1 MRISKSKA
9 KELYML
15 NDTDLETLDVVTTTN
30 YMNHNNTIKL
40 YDENELFLKAIDKY
54 GDINHINIIRINK
67 ELESEKKRIKKLKF
81 KLERKNKLLAYFKSE
96 GYTDEDDII
105 SEYPCY
111 LFIEYNENKFIKE
124 VNNKIKY
131 DVIDIFYFSIAR
143 INRRNKLKQVLR
155 NNDLNYRIGSSI
167 IDKYIDNK
175 ISLEETLKIIEENKF
190 LWEKTL
196 YGFLRRNNYKNLN
209 SVIEKNDLK
218 EDVLY
223 YHLLTSK
230 SVNFPESLNNII
242 EKILKTFLFFKDKNI
257 SIDLVSKSDDLFTQ
271 FINTIKLRNVIIYN
285 NRNSIHLP
293 EFIKN
298 RLDNRN
304 NIYIS
309 YE

>member
-190 LWEKTL
+190 FWEKTL

-209 SVIEKNDLK
+209 SVTEKNDLK

-271 FINTIKLRNVIIYN
+271 FINTIKLRNVIISN

-293 EFIKN
+293 EFIRN

>member
-30 YMNHNNTIKL
+30 YMNHNNSVKL
-40 YDENELFLKAIDKY
+40 YDENELILKAIEKY
-54 GDINHINIIRINK
+54 GDINHINSIRLDK
-67 ELESEKKRIKKLKF
+67 EIANEKKK
-81 KLERKNKLLAYFKSE
+81 KNKLKLKLDRKNELLTYFKLH
-96 GYTDEDDII
+96 GYTDENDII

-111 LFIEYNENKFIKE
+111 LFIEYNENKFLKE

-131 DVIDIFYFSIAR
+131 NITDIFYYSIAR
-143 INRRNKLKQVLR
+143 INRRNKLKHILK

-167 IDKYIDNK
+167 IDKYINNK
-175 ISLEETLKIIEENKF
+175 SSLEETLKTIEENNF
-190 LWEKTL
+190 FWEKTI
-196 YGFLRRNNYKNLN
+196 YGYLRKNNYRNLN
-209 SVIEKNDLK
+209 SVTEKNDLK
-218 EDVLY
+218 DDVLY

-242 EKILKTFLFFKDKNI
+242 EKILKTFIFFKDKNI

-271 FINTIKLRNVIIYN
+271 FINTIKLRNIIISN
-285 NRNSIHLP
+285 NRDSTHLP